1 MCKNVVKAAIYSQ
14 TKKFVFYCRIPLQI
28 KDLEKPSA
36 TDLYLKLPDILY
48 KENLEIY
55 F

>member
-36 TDLYLKLPDILY
+36 PDLYLKLPDIL
-48 KENLEIY
+48 
-55 F
+55 